1 MDLLETLQRER
12 IVAIF
17 RGVSPDEGLQTAEAF
32 VDAGIGLMEV
42 TLNTPGAL
50 EMIASWRKRFETR
63 ARIGAGT
70 VLDVEM
76 AQAAIDAGAA
86 FLISPNLDEAVID
99 CALSQG
105 VDVWPGVMTPTEM
118 VRAWKAGARAVK
130 LFPMGALGLNYLKEV
145 RAPLNHIPIMAT
157 GGVTLDNIDQYFA
170 AGAVAVGLGGNLVD
184 QQLLRAKDYDGL
196 RDKAAAFVAKA
207 RL

>member
-1 MDLLETLQRER
+1 MDLLETLQKER

-17 RGVSPDEGLQTAEAF
+17 RGVSAEEGRLTADAF

-50 EMIASWRKRFETR
+50 KMITAWRSRFENR

-76 AQAAIDAGAA
+76 AQAAITAGAE

-99 CALSQG
+99 YALANG
-105 VDVWPGVMTPTEM
+105 VEVWPGVMTPTEM
-118 VRAWKAGARAVK
+118 VRAHKAGARAVK

-170 AGAVAVGLGGNLVD
+170 AGAVAVGLGGSLVD
-184 QQLLRAKDYDGL
+184 QQLLRAGNYDAL
-196 RDKAAAFVAKA
+196 RDKAVAFVAKA
-207 RL
+207 RG